1 MQIREVLASELEQ
14 ILDLL
19 DLFDRPRSPRPS
31 SHELEQIMHNIQASK
46 GTILGAFLDAQ
57 AIGTCTV
64 NVCPNLS
71 WAGRPYAII
80 ENVMVAPANRGSGV
94 GTALLKFAQQYAQ
107 DLGCYKIALMT
118 GSKRASTL
126 EFYEKAGFTGD
137 KIGFQ
142 RRFGA

>member
-1 MQIREVLASELEQ
+1 MQIREVLPNELDQ

-19 DLFDRPRSPRPS
+19 DHFDRPRSPRPDS
-31 SHELEQIMHNIQASK
+31 SELEQILLKIQASK
-46 GTILGAFLDAQ
+46 GTILAAFLDAQ
-57 AIGTCTV
+57 AIGTCTI

-80 ENVMVAPANRGSGV
+80 ENVMVAPANRGNGV

-137 KIGFQ
+137 KTGFQ
-142 RRFGA
+142 RRFDA

>member
-1 MQIREVLASELEQ
+1 MQIRKVLPSELEQ

-19 DLFDRPRSPRPS
+19 ELFDRPRSPRPS
-31 SHELEQIMHNIQASK
+31 GCDLQQILHDIQVNK
-46 GTILGAFLDAQ
+46 GTVIGAFLDAQ
-57 AIGTCTV
+57 AIGTCTI
-64 NVCPNLS
+64 NICPNLS

-80 ENVMVAPANRGSGV
+80 ENVMVTPVNRGNGV

-126 EFYEKAGFTGD
+126 EFYQKAGFTGD
-137 KIGFQ
+137 KTGFQ
-142 RRFGA
+142 RRFDA

>member
-1 MQIREVLASELEQ
+1 MQIREVLPNELDQ

-19 DLFDRPRSPRPS
+19 DHFDRPRSPRPDS
-31 SHELEQIMHNIQASK
+31 CELQQILLKIQASK
-46 GTILGAFLDAQ
+46 GTILAAFLDAQ
-57 AIGTCTV
+57 AIGTCTI

-80 ENVMVAPANRGSGV
+80 ENVMVAPANRGNGV

-126 EFYEKAGFTGD
+126 EFYEKAGFTGN
-137 KIGFQ
+137 KTGFQ

>member
-1 MQIREVLASELEQ
+1 MQIREVLPSELEQ

-19 DLFDRPRSPRPS
+19 DLFDRPRSPRPRS
-31 SHELEQIMHNIQASK
+31 CDLQQILHDIQVNK
-46 GTILGAFLDAQ
+46 GTVIGAYLDAQ

-71 WAGRPYAII
+71 WSGRPYAIV
-80 ENVMVAPANRGSGV
+80 ENVMVAPANRGKGV
-94 GTALLKFAQQYAQ
+94 GTALVKFAQQYAQ

-118 GSKRASTL
+118 GSKKASTL

-137 KIGFQ
+137 KTGFQ